1 MKLTIN
7 SNELEQAVA
16 NYVETLGFSLENKE
30 VSYFL
35 DDEANCH
42 IDIVTGV
49 ASPVLEDKPT
59 QKRKS
64 RTKIEPKTK
73 TKQDKPTEEN
83 VTSDGVEKLIW
94 DDSTDTTDTD
104 EEVSED
110 NDIPFNE
117 DDSQDNTNEEEE
129 EPTTKKVKDNGFSL
143 FSS

>member
-16 NYVETLGFSLENKE
+16 TYVETLGFSLENKE

-64 RTKIEPKTK
+64 RTKVEPKTE

-94 DDSTDTTDTD
+94 DDSTDTTDT
-104 EEVSED
+104 
-110 NDIPFNE
+110 DIPFNE

>member
-16 NYVETLGFSLENKE
+16 TYVETLGFSLENKE

-64 RTKIEPKTK
+64 RTKVEPKTE

-104 EEVSED
+104 
-110 NDIPFNE
+110 IPFNE
-117 DDSQDNTNEEEE
+117 DDSHDNTNEEEE

>member
-16 NYVETLGFSLENKE
+16 TYVETLGFSLENKE

-64 RTKIEPKTK
+64 RTKIEPKTE

-104 EEVSED
+104 
-110 NDIPFNE
+110 IPFNE
-117 DDSQDNTNEEEE
+117 DDSHDNTNEEEE

>member
-16 NYVETLGFSLENKE
+16 TYVETLGFSLENKE

-64 RTKIEPKTK
+64 RTKIEPKTE

-94 DDSTDTTDTD
+94 DDSTDTTDT
-104 EEVSED
+104 
-110 NDIPFNE
+110 DIPFNE